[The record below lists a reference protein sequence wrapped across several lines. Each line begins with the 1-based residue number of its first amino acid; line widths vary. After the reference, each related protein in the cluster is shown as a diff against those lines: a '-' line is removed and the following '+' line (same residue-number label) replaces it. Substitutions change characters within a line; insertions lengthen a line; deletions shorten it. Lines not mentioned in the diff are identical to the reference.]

1 MKKDKQTKLAYAA
14 GIIDGEGC
22 IRIVTRKPRYG
33 RSAQHSLML
42 QVAQKDGIL
51 MDWLYGVFGGMIYLK
66 NKKTDGTD
74 WIYEWRVMD
83 NKAAEVLKQVLPLL
97 TVKRKQAELALRF
110 QTHKTGAGNYGDG
123 RYKPLSE
130 NELQLREK
138 LAQEISE
145 LKRQYQK
152 SKNPN
157 VVEYTFKSMVQ
168 E

>member
-1 MKKDKQTKLAYAA
+1 MKKDKQAILAYAA

-22 IRIVTRKPRYG
+22 IRIVTRKPRNG
-33 RSAQHSLML
+33 KSTQHSLML

-51 MDWLYGVFGGMIYLK
+51 MDWLYGVFGGMVYLK

-74 WIYEWRVMD
+74 WIYEWRVME
-83 NKAAEVLKQVLPLL
+83 NKAAEVLKQILPFL
-97 TVKRKQAELALRF
+97 TVKKHQAELGLRF

-123 RYKPLSE
+123 RFKPLSE
-130 NELQLREK
+130 HELHLRDN
-138 LAQEISE
+138 LAKEISE
-145 LKRQYQK
+145 LKKEYRK

>member
-1 MKKDKQTKLAYAA
+1 MKKDRQAILAYAA

-22 IRIVTRKPRYG
+22 IRIVTRKPRCG
-33 RSAQHSLML
+33 RSTSHSLML

-51 MDWLYGVFGGMIYLK
+51 MDWLYGNFGGMVYMK

-74 WIYEWRVMD
+74 WIYEWRVMES
-83 NKAAEVLKQVLPLL
+83 KAESVLKQVLPFL
-97 TVKRKQAELALRF
+97 TVKKPQAELGLRF

-130 NELQLREK
+130 NELSLRAE
-138 LAQEISE
+138 LAKKMSE
-145 LKRQYQK
+145 LKKEYKK

>member
-1 MKKDKQTKLAYAA
+1 MKKDKQSILAYVA

-22 IRIVTRKPRYG
+22 IRIVTRKPRNG
-33 RSAQHSLML
+33 KSTQHSLML

-51 MDWLYGVFGGMIYLK
+51 MDWLYGNFGGMVYLK
-66 NKKTDGTD
+66 NKRTDGSD
-74 WIYEWRVMD
+74 WIYEWRVMEK
-83 NKAAEVLKQVLPLL
+83 KAAEVLKQILPFL
-97 TVKRKQAELALRF
+97 TVKKRQAELGLRF

-130 NELQLREK
+130 HELQLRENI
-138 LAQEISE
+138 AQEISKAKKE
-145 LKRQYQK
+145 YRK

>member
-1 MKKDKQTKLAYAA
+1 MKKDKQSILAYAA

-22 IRIVTRKPRYG
+22 IRIVVRRPRNG
-33 RSAQHSLML
+33 KSTQHSLML

-51 MDWLYGVFGGMIYLK
+51 MDWLYGNFGGMVYLK
-66 NKKTDGTD
+66 NKKTDGSD
-74 WIYEWRVMD
+74 WIYEWRIMEK
-83 NKAAEVLKQVLPLL
+83 KAAEILKQTLPFL
-97 TVKRKQAELALRF
+97 TVKKHQAEIGLRF

-130 NELQLREK
+130 HELILREK
-138 LAQEISE
+138 LAQEISQVKKE
-145 LKRQYQK
+145 YRK

>member
-1 MKKDKQTKLAYAA
+1 MKKDKQAILAYAA

-22 IRIVTRKPRYG
+22 IRIVVRKPRNR
-33 RSAQHSLML
+33 RSTQHSLIL

-51 MDWLYGVFGGMIYLK
+51 MDWLYGNFGGMVYLK
-66 NKKTDGTD
+66 NKRTDGSD
-74 WIYEWRVMD
+74 WIYEWRVMER
-83 NKAAEVLKQVLPLL
+83 KAAEVLKQVMPFL
-97 TVKRKQAELALRF
+97 TVKKRQAELGLRF

-130 NELQLREK
+130 HELKLREK
-138 LAQEISE
+138 LAQEISQAKKE
-145 LKRQYQK
+145 YLK